1 MLSLMHLVIVIMNC
15 GLGNCGSIWDKVFK
29 NGPSKICERQPLKNL
44 KGYGRLSSTNF
55 VWSILEYFV
64 PYFLLIIQSHRTII
78 YEMQSKPLSQVL
90 VYIAIY
96 CIFEITCY
104 N

>member
-1 MLSLMHLVIVIMNC
+1 M
-15 GLGNCGSIWDKVFK
+15 GQSIQEWTKQNLWK
-29 NGPSKICERQPLKNL
+29 TTLKNL

-55 VWSILEYFV
+55 AWSILEYFV